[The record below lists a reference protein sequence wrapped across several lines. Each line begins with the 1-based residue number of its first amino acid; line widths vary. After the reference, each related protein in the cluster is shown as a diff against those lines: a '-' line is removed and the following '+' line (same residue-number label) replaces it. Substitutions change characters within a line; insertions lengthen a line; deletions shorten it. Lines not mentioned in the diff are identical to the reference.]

1 MLLINKSLRKLTT
14 EVSVTLLVLSSSF
27 AQAGLAHAAQRVVQ
41 CGPNVRANQCPQA
54 PPPPPPARP
63 LRSST
68 DIAGAAF
75 GIGALVLIGAVI
87 VAISGGESGK
97 LKRNGPKFADD
108 YPVGSFA
115 IRGFAKDGWP
125 VVIDYEAL
133 PGTVTTLDVV
143 FDQKRTAKLL
153 LHDGGDGARHLE
165 RLQMPSNG
173 WAKKDARPASYIVRS
188 VYAEGSE
195 HAGLAAPIEVY
206 GIGGGPR
213 AVGSVAIEQLTFG
226 EVSGDP
232 AAPAKFGYHAKSP
245 FNHVREEVVRFDD
258 DGGTIKLTHV
268 MELKQDDV
276 AVGDHLGLWNGR
288 DEHKKLSPGLHRF
301 QVRGWFTSDDK
312 SWVGAVAPTLLML
325 N

>member
-1 MLLINKSLRKLTT
+1 MVLINKLLTKFTT
-14 EVSVTLLVLSSSF
+14 EVSVALLVLFTSF
-27 AQAGLAHAAQRVVQ
+27 AQGIPAHAAQRVVE
-41 CGPNVRANQCPQA
+41 CGPNVRASQCPLA
-54 PPPPPPARP
+54 TPPPPSNRP
-63 LRSST
+63 LRSSA

-75 GIGALVLIGAVI
+75 GIGALVLVVAVI
-87 VAISGGESGK
+87 KAISGGESGD
-97 LKRNGPKFADD
+97 LKRDGPKIADG

-143 FDQKRTAKLL
+143 FDQKRTARLL

-165 RLQMPSNG
+165 KLEMPSNG
-173 WAKKDARPASYIVRS
+173 WAKNDARPASYIVRS
-188 VYAEGSE
+188 IYAEGSE
-195 HAGLAAPIEVY
+195 RAGLAAPIEVY

-226 EVSGDP
+226 QVSGDP
-232 AAPAKFGYHAKSP
+232 AAPAKFGYRIKSP

-258 DGGTIKLTHV
+258 QGGTIKLTHV
-268 MELKQDDV
+268 MATKQDDV
-276 AVGDHLGLWNGR
+276 LVGDHLGRWNGR
-288 DEHKKLSPGLHRF
+288 DEQKKLSPGVHRF